1 MIHQLNNLLL
11 LLTPALEPADLSQN
25 MKDDSLVNIKNY
37 LFHLSVAKK
46 KKKKK
51 IHFASRYFLAEL

>member
-37 LFHLSVAKK
+37 LFHL
-46 KKKKK
+46 
-51 IHFASRYFLAEL
+51 